1 MIPPVTIRS
10 YWAAAATLLL
20 AISAVALFA
29 CSDEGDPVDTG
40 CTSFPCEEPWY
51 PDDYMSN
58 ASWSEVITCRFSGPH
73 GPGMRVH
80 ISPSSQAALYLD
92 RDGRV
97 AGFAL
102 GTTIVKTEYT
112 SPACDSSPAR
122 ITVMRKAAAGT
133 APTSGNWEW
142 QEFRFDDK
150 IEREGQLTDCLS
162 CHTGAANT
170 ECGPA
175 WDYTCVIP

>member
-1 MIPPVTIRS
+1 MRLNSWRPRAL
-10 YWAAAATLLL
+10 AAAF
-20 AISAVALFA
+20 LFA
-29 CSDEGDPVDTG
+29 TVSVLALVSCSDAGDPVDTG
-40 CTSFPCEEPWY
+40 CSGFPCSEAWFPA
-51 PDDYMSN
+51 DYMSN
-58 ASWSEVITCRFSGPH
+58 SSWSEVIPCRFSSPH
-73 GPGMRVH
+73 GPAMRVH
-80 ISPSSQAALYLD
+80 ISPTTQAALYLD

-97 AGFAL
+97 AGFAE

-112 SPACDSSPAR
+112 SPACDSTPVR
-122 ITVMRKAAAGT
+122 ITAMRKGPAGT
-133 APTSGNWEW
+133 APATGNWEW
-142 QEFRFDDK
+142 QELRFDDK